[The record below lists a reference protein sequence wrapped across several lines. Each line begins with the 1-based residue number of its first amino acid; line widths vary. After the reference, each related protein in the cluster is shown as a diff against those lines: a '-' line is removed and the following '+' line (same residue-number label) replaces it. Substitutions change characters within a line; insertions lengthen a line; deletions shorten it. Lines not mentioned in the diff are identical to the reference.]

1 MRDAAILCVLL
12 AAPALAQAPAPSAVV
27 ETSTGTRL
35 EGRLGPGS
43 VLVATA
49 FGDVELPLERV
60 TRVRWG
66 SPKEARLREVTTV
79 VGDRLIGY
87 VRGSGVTLATALGEV
102 EVPWARVD
110 LLEVA
115 GTALAAEDASTIVL
129 ATGDHV
135 NGRVAEPGWAL
146 ETGIGRVGLPLA
158 GAGLVFK
165 GPDEVTV
172 TPRDGPRRSGR
183 LVGPEE
189 LEVVLAVA
197 EVSVRLPRG
206 LLASITPPPEG
217 DTSDAT
223 DRFEAGLDGWS
234 HDGAPGYQLALE
246 GGAARLRGDDFAK
259 SAWMQKRFVAPGV
272 PVVLSLRWRATSNSH
287 QAGVTN
293 ARLEVRDLAG
303 KLLLEESLAGQAA
316 RDTGWCVFDRDLTPL
331 LQGQRSFVVRLGL
344 VDSWSTNWGQAAWF
358 DDVRV
363 RSGPAKD

>member
-1 MRDAAILCVLL
+1 MRHAAFLCLLL
-12 AAPALAQAPAPSAVV
+12 AAPALAQAPPPAAVV

-35 EGRLGPGS
+35 EGRLGPGA
-43 VLVATA
+43 LLLATA

-66 SPKEARLREVTTV
+66 PQKDARLREVTTV
-79 VGDRLIGY
+79 AGDRLLGY
-87 VRGSGVTLATALGEV
+87 VRGVGVGLTTALGEV

-115 GTALAAEDASTIVL
+115 GVALPAEDASRL
-129 ATGDHV
+129 ALVTGDQL
-135 NGRVAEPGWAL
+135 NGRVIDPGWAVD
-146 ETGIGRVGLPLA
+146 TGVARIPLPLA
-158 GAGLVFK
+158 GAVLAFR
-165 GPDEVTV
+165 GPDEVTA
-172 TPRDGPRRSGR
+172 TPRDGPRRTGR

-197 EVSVRLPRG
+197 EVPVRLPRG

-217 DTSDAT
+217 DASDST
-223 DRFEAGLDGWS
+223 DRFDDGLDGWM
-234 HDGAPGYQLALE
+234 HEGAPGYHLVLE
-246 GGAARLRGDDFAK
+246 AGAARLRGDDFAK
-259 SAWMQKRFVAPGV
+259 SAWMQKRFVAPGA
-272 PVVLSLRWRATSNSH
+272 PVLLSLKWRATSNSH

-303 KLLLEESLAGQAA
+303 KLLLDESLAGQVV
-316 RDTGWCVFDRDLTPL
+316 RDTGWGTFEKDLTPL

-344 VDSWSTNWGQAAWF
+344 LDAWSTNWGQAVWF

-363 RSGPAKD
+363 RSGPPKD